1 MPYAAVVGKRGGH
14 AELQRRQG
22 AAGGSSRR
30 LLPEALAEVDVAL
43 EELAVTGQELREQT
57 AELAVAREAL
67 EAERERY
74 QELFQPAPVAYLV
87 TDPLGGI
94 REANRA
100 AAELLQVRPG
110 HLPGKPRP
118 TTTRPSRRS
127 AQPRSAAT
135 TWRSGR
141 PT

>member
-1 MPYAAVVGKRGGH
+1 VDEDPFSRELRAARARI

-74 QELFQPAPVAYLV
+74 QELFQSARSPTWSP
-87 TDPLGGI
+87 I
-94 REANRA
+94 R
-100 AAELLQVRPG
+100 
-110 HLPGKPRP
+110 
-118 TTTRPSRRS
+118 
-127 AQPRSAAT
+127 
-135 TWRSGR
+135 
-141 PT
+141 